1 MKFTK
6 LALAC
11 SFAFATMAA
20 QAAPGD
26 VGAIAAA
33 AAVPNSNVIFFSG
46 ASAPDNFLATVIGG
60 MFQPGF
66 TTVTGT
72 SDATNYRA
80 FVGTA
85 AAGIP
90 GITAGTPLILIKR
103 SQGGSVF
110 GVDPVAKAQ
119 LIRTLDVKSASCIEV
134 NATTYTCP
142 IVGTDPV
149 GNTNGTGGAVPDI
162 GVSDVEPALFK
173 LPYNTEN
180 GTPQLTTNE
189 LSSLV
194 SLPVN
199 QLMMG
204 IVATNAVPATT
215 HLSRSQFGGALA
227 GKIDTWDS
235 IEGTTAGSAMV
246 VCRRVNGSGTQASYN
261 WFFSGFPCNV
271 ASSGFLSTPP
281 AGVDQSFGYDG
292 AHAGTTLDPFIVDP
306 TVGLTIV
313 ENSGS
318 GDVRNCLAS
327 AYYGVDHFVQGDSG
341 KYYRVTFSG
350 VTGTPVGSV
359 ASTST
364 GAPALP
370 TRGGP
375 SKAIGTLSFDSF
387 GNANSAFAYRPPVIN
402 GTTGAIT
409 TPNTYTFAND
419 PSGLSN
425 SGWSFRQLDGAG
437 VFNGTTQ
444 AVTAG
449 PGTGLS
455 PSKTNLVNGKYDF
468 VVELTMQRRTSLS
481 ALKTSFFNN
490 LRTRLGAT
498 TNTTNVAFATLPDI
512 ASWATN
518 PTTVNKFSRGGNT
531 CAPLI
536 AFPPL

>member
-33 AAVPNSNVIFFSG
+33 AAVPDSNVIFFSG
-46 ASAPDNFLATVIGG
+46 ASAPDNFLASVIGG

-66 TTVTGT
+66 TSVTGIG
-72 SDATNYRA
+72 DAVNYRA

-119 LIRTLDVKSASCIEV
+119 LIRTLAVKSASCIEGA

-173 LPYNTEN
+173 TPFNTEN
-180 GTPQLTTNE
+180 GTGQLTNAE
-189 LSSLV
+189 LTSLI

-204 IVATNAVPATT
+204 IVATNAVTATT
-215 HLSRSQFGGALA
+215 NLSRSQFGGALA
-227 GKIDTWDS
+227 GKIDTWDT
-235 IEGTTAGSAMV
+235 IENSTNGSPMV

-261 WFFSGFPCNV
+261 WFFTGFPCNA
-271 ASSGFLSTPP
+271 ASSGFLGTPP
-281 AGVDQSFGYDG
+281 ADVTNSFGYDG
-292 AHAGTTLDPFIVDP
+292 AHTGTTLDPFIIDP
-306 TVGLTIV
+306 TAGLTIV

-318 GDVRNCLAS
+318 GDVRNCLSS

-350 VTGTPVGSV
+350 VTGTPVGTI
-359 ASTST
+359 ASTT
-364 GAPALP
+364 AGAPAI

-375 SKAIGTLSFDSF
+375 SKAIGNLSFDSF

-409 TPNTYTFAND
+409 NPNTYTFAND

-437 VFNGTTQ
+437 VFNGATQ

-449 PGTGLS
+449 PGTGIS

-468 VVELTMQRRTSLS
+468 VVELTMQRRNSLS